1 MRRRRC
7 NRRIQCLRQ
16 LQETGFGSTGRN
28 VFRAPFE
35 TRFDFSIFKNF
46 KLNDRFN
53 LKFEADAFN
62 LFNHPSLDAPNTD
75 FELNPCFNPVPC
87 YTLNARSRHSKGF
100 GVIQGTIGS
109 SRFMQMSLHLT
120 F

>member
-1 MRRRRC
+1 
-7 NRRIQCLRQ
+7 
-16 LQETGFGSTGRN
+16 

-46 KLNDRFN
+46 KIHERFN
-53 LKFEADAFN
+53 LKYEVDAFN

-75 FELNPCFNPVPC
+75 FELNSCFNPVPC
-87 YTLNARSRHSKGF
+87 ANFTPNPPNSRGW
-100 GVIQGTIGS
+100 GVISGTIGS
-109 SRFMQMSLHLT
+109 SRFLQMSLHLT